1 MSGPNFS
8 RPPRF
13 NHVAVSVGVDR
24 LDAVGRRKII
34 DFYADL
40 LGAVEYPEMTKEG
53 EQLVLGLHTHEQFIY
68 VTGSSNPMKAPAADH
83 FGLSVSTL
91 EDFEEVARR
100 AAAWKARLPK
110 EVELIEPYFEE
121 FAGVIRLHSF
131 YVKYGLPLM
140 LEIQYFEIL
149 SSGSQ
154 TTEVSS
160 G

>member
-13 NHVAVSVGVDR
+13 NHVAVSVGADQ
-24 LDAVGRRKII
+24 LDAVGRKKIL

-40 LGAVEYPEMTKEG
+40 LGAVEYAEMTKEG

-100 AAAWKARLPK
+100 ATAWKARLPE
-110 EVELIEPYFEE
+110 EVELIEPFFED

-131 YVKYGLPLM
+131 YVKYQLPLM

-149 SSGSQ
+149 SSG
-154 TTEVSS
+154 VSPS
-160 G
+160 

>member
-13 NHVAVSVGVDR
+13 NHVAVSVGADQ
-24 LDAVGRRKII
+24 LDAVGRKKII

-40 LGAVEYPEMTKEG
+40 LGAVEYAEMTKEG

-100 AAAWKARLPK
+100 ATAWKARLPE
-110 EVELIEPYFEE
+110 EVELIEPFFED

-131 YVKYGLPLM
+131 YVKYQLPLM

-149 SSGSQ
+149 SSG
-154 TTEVSS
+154 VSPS
-160 G
+160 